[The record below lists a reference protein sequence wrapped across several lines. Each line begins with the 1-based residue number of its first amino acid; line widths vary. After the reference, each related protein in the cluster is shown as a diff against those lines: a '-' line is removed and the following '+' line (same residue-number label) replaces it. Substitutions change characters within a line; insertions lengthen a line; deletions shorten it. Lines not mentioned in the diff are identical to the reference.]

1 MSQVPAG
8 WHHDPYG
15 RFQQRYWDGERWTEH
30 VSTGGRQQVDPMGA
44 STVIPFAT
52 PETASADPADSADP
66 ANSALGIVGTDG
78 DNDGSGADG
87 SGGSGLTA
95 FLDGLGPDTRERPT
109 PLLRSASSGI
119 GGAVLAAGVLVLA
132 APDEDPRVVVII
144 VSVFLLAAALAI
156 RLGAKVAELQAAA
169 TGIAAVAIPTFA
181 VAATTSDGS
190 SDFLTGALLTVLY
203 LGAWALPGFRG
214 RNLFLGL
221 AALALLGTFGALTSD
236 GDGMADRC
244 AGYLDDGDWDRYDE
258 ECGDYYYEDNS
269 FLPGDLTDNIGTQG
283 AIYLLGAGA
292 FLGGTWFLDRRGYR
306 GAATALAAA
315 GLFAAF
321 TGTLLLIDEFGE
333 TWGPLLMIAVGVIV
347 SIVGSHGSRRAT
359 TWWGAVLA
367 AAGIVAL
374 VITEMEPSSVDA
386 IGGSLLI
393 AGAVL
398 VIAPMLATGL
408 RRLREQPAPPV
419 Q

>member
-15 RFQQRYWDGERWTEH
+15 RFQYRYWDGESWTEH
-30 VSTGGRQQVDPMGA
+30 VSTGGQQQVDPLGA
-44 STVIPFAT
+44 STVIPFAI
-52 PETASADPADSADP
+52 PDSAIAGADASPADLVDEP
-66 ANSALGIVGTDG
+66 AEA
-78 DNDGSGADG
+78 G
-87 SGGSGLTA
+87 SGGSGLTS

-119 GGAVLAAGVLVLA
+119 GGAILAAGALVLA
-132 APDEDPRVVVII
+132 APDDDPRAVVII
-144 VSVFLLAAALAI
+144 VSALLLAAALTI
-156 RLGAKVAELQAAA
+156 RLGAKVAEMQAAA

-181 VAATTSDGS
+181 VAVTISDGS

-203 LGAWALPGFRG
+203 FAAWALPGFRG

-236 GDGMADRC
+236 DDGMADRC

-258 ECGDYYYEDNS
+258 ECGDYYYEGNS

-292 FLGGTWFLDRRGYR
+292 FLGGTWYLDRRGYR
-306 GAATALAAA
+306 GAGTALAAA

-386 IGGSLLI
+386 VGGSLLI

>member
-8 WHHDPYG
+8 WLNDPYG

-30 VSTGGRQQVDPMGA
+30 VSTGGRQEVDPLGA
-44 STVIPFAT
+44 STVIPIAIPGTAT
-52 PETASADPADSADP
+52 AGSAD
-66 ANSALGIVGTDG
+66 SALGIVGADTSPDG
-78 DNDGSGADG
+78 PEDDGSGADG

-95 FLDGLGPDTRERPT
+95 FLDGLGPDPRERPA
-109 PLLRSASSGI
+109 PQLRSAWSGI
-119 GGAVLAAGVLVLA
+119 GGAVLAAGTLVLA
-132 APDEDPRVVVII
+132 APAEDPRVVVII
-144 VSVFLLAAALAI
+144 VSALLLAAALAV
-156 RLGAKVAELQAAA
+156 RLGAKVAGLQAAA

-181 VAATTSDGS
+181 VAATTSNGS

-214 RNLFLGL
+214 HNLFLGL
-221 AALALLGTFGALTSD
+221 AALALLSALGALTS
-236 GDGMADRC
+236 GDSLEGRC
-244 AGYLDDGDWDRYDE
+244 NRYVEQGDWDRYDE
-258 ECGDYYYEDNS
+258 ECYYYES
-269 FLPGDLTDNIGTQG
+269 EGEGFLPTDITDNIGTQG

-321 TGTLLLIDEFGE
+321 TGTLLLLDEFGK

-347 SIVGSHGSRRAT
+347 SSVGSHGSRRAT
-359 TWWGAVLA
+359 TWWGAALA

-374 VITEMEPSSVDA
+374 VITEMEPTSLDA
-386 IGGSLLI
+386 VGGSLLI

-398 VIAPMLATGL
+398 VIAPMLATSL

>member
-8 WHHDPYG
+8 WLNDPYG

-30 VSTGGRQQVDPMGA
+30 VSTGGRQEVDPLGA
-44 STVIPFAT
+44 STVIPIAIPGTAT
-52 PETASADPADSADP
+52 AGSAD
-66 ANSALGIVGTDG
+66 SALGIVGADTSPDG
-78 DNDGSGADG
+78 PEDDGSGADG

-95 FLDGLGPDTRERPT
+95 FLDGLGPDPRERPA

-144 VSVFLLAAALAI
+144 VSALLLAAALAM
-156 RLGAKVAELQAAA
+156 RLGTKVAGLQAAA

-181 VAATTSDGS
+181 VAATTSNGS

-221 AALALLGTFGALTSD
+221 AALALLGTFGSLTSD
-236 GDGMADRC
+236 EKNAAEKC
-244 AGYLDDGDWDRYDE
+244 AEYADDGDWDRYDE
-258 ECGDYYYEDNS
+258 ECGLYSYYAEDDS
-269 FLPGDLTDNIGTQG
+269 LLPGDLTDNIGTQG

-321 TGTLLLIDEFGE
+321 TGTLLLLDEFGK

-347 SIVGSHGSRRAT
+347 SSVGSHGSRRAT
-359 TWWGAVLA
+359 TWWGAALA

-374 VITEMEPSSVDA
+374 VITEMEPTSLDA
-386 IGGSLLI
+386 VGGSLLI

-398 VIAPMLATGL
+398 VTAPMLATSL
-408 RRLREQPAPPV
+408 RRRRE
-419 Q
+419 